1 MKTVTFTCETITP
14 MFMYGADNKTPELR
28 PASIKGVMRFW
39 WRAING
45 NLPLDKLKKQ
55 EDEIFGSTDRRSKVI
70 IYPIEII
77 SESDFEI
84 SPTPHH
90 KTGYCNQNN
99 KNCFYIN
106 KQCMKANKKRAKI
119 YEFNIKISI
128 KNNKYLNKDSLMEL
142 FKLSTLLGGF
152 GQRSRRGF
160 GSIRIKEDDTLISIE
175 EIKKLI
181 KSINPKFEYNHRNK
195 SKNEQYPYIKKIQ
208 LGRSYS
214 SYNELVKKI
223 STATSGKC
231 GKYLFKD
238 DRLAS
243 PIYVSIVKFDKN
255 DFRPIVTT
263 LNSVS
268 EKYIKFNEMLK
279 IQDDFKKAI
288 L

>member
-1 MKTVTFTCETITP
+1 
-14 MFMYGADNKTPELR
+14 MYGADGKTPELR

-45 NLPLDKLKKQ
+45 DLPLDKLKKQ
-55 EDEIFGSTDRRSKVI
+55 EDEIFGSTEKRSSFSIRVNEDLKSKKEYPLPHKKTYQQSAFKENQTFQVI
-70 IYPIEII
+70 FRGKNLELI
-77 SESDFEI
+77 S
-84 SPTPHH
+84 
-90 KTGYCNQNN
+90 
-99 KNCFYIN
+99 
-106 KQCMKANKKRAKI
+106 
-119 YEFNIKISI
+119 NI
-128 KNNKYLNKDSLMEL
+128 